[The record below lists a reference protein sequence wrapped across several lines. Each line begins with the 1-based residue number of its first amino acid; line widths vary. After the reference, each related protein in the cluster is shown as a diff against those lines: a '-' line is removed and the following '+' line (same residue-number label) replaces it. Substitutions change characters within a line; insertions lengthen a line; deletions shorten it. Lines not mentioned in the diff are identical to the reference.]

1 MAIRLDKKL
10 LTSQLSGMK
19 FLGLV
24 WSNLKRKK
32 LRTVLTVLS
41 ILVAFLLFGFLC
53 ALKEAFTAGVTLA
66 GRDRLIVRHKVSII
80 QSLPQSYEQ
89 RIMSVPG
96 VDAVS
101 GQSWFGGIYQDPK
114 NFLATIPVDP
124 EKHLNMYPEIL
135 LPAEQKQAWLKT
147 RNGAIVGKVSA
158 DRFNWKIG
166 DHVPLTSPIWGEPEG
181 QSHWDF
187 EVVGIYTGAKKGTDT
202 TTFLFRHDYF
212 DEGRPRGKGQIGW
225 FGVRIKDP
233 DKAAE
238 IAQKIDEEFANSP
251 YETKAESEGAMAA
264 GFAQQ
269 IGDIGT
275 IMMAVLSAVF
285 FTILLVAG
293 NTMGQA
299 VRERTEEIGVLKAMG
314 FTNGLVLVLVLVESC
329 LLAMLGGFLGLG
341 LAWLLTLGGS
351 PVPAMLPVL
360 YISARDM
367 ALGAGIVV
375 ALGALAGLFPALQ
388 AMRLRIAEALRRNA

>member
-1 MAIRLDKKL
+1 
-10 LTSQLSGMK
+10 MK

-53 ALKEAFTAGVTLA
+53 AIKEAFTAGVTLA
-66 GRDRLIVRHKVSII
+66 GKDRLMVRHKVSII

-89 RIMSVPG
+89 RIAQIPG
-96 VDAVS
+96 IEAVAA
-101 GQSWFGGIYQDPK
+101 QSWFGGIYKEPK
-114 NFLATIPVDP
+114 NFFASIPVDP
-124 EKHLNMYPEIL
+124 EKFLAMYPEFLIS
-135 LPAEQKQAWLKT
+135 PAQKEAWQKT
-147 RNGAIVGKVSA
+147 RNGAIIGRTLANRFQFKVG
-158 DRFNWKIG
+158 DRL
-166 DHVPLTSPIWGEPEG
+166 PLTSPIWGEPAG
-181 QSHWDF
+181 QSQWDF
-187 EVVGIYTGAKKGTDT
+187 EVVGIFDGEKKGTDT
-202 TTFLFRHDYF
+202 SGMFFRYDYF
-212 DEGRPRGKGQIGW
+212 DEGRPRGKGEIGW
-225 FGVRIKDP
+225 LSVRVRNP
-233 DKAAE
+233 DQIAE
-238 IAQKIDEEFANSP
+238 MAKRIDDEFANSP
-251 YETKAESEGAMAA
+251 YETKAESEAAMIA

-285 FTILLVAG
+285 FTILLVVG

-314 FTNGLVLVLVLVESC
+314 FPNGLVLVLVLLESC
-329 LLAMLGGFLGLG
+329 VLAMLGGFLGLG

-351 PVPAMLPVL
+351 PIPAMLPVF
-360 YISARDM
+360 YIPGRDLLM
-367 ALGAGIVV
+367 GVVIAIGLGAI
-375 ALGALAGLFPALQ
+375 AGVFPAMQ

>member
-1 MAIRLDKKL
+1 
-10 LTSQLSGMK
+10 MK

-53 ALKEAFTAGVTLA
+53 AIKEAFTAGVTLA
-66 GRDRLIVRHKVSII
+66 GKDRLMVRHKVSII

-89 RIMSVPG
+89 RIAQIPG
-96 VDAVS
+96 IEAVAA
-101 GQSWFGGIYQDPK
+101 QSWFGGIYKEPK
-114 NFLATIPVDP
+114 NFFASIPVDP
-124 EKHLNMYPEIL
+124 EKFLAMYPEFLIS
-135 LPAEQKQAWLKT
+135 PAQKEAWQKT
-147 RNGAIVGKVSA
+147 RNGAIIGRTLANRFQFKVG
-158 DRFNWKIG
+158 DRL
-166 DHVPLTSPIWGEPEG
+166 PLTSPIWGEPAG
-181 QSHWDF
+181 QSQWDF
-187 EVVGIYTGAKKGTDT
+187 EVVGIFDGEKKGTDT
-202 TTFLFRHDYF
+202 SGMFFRYDYF
-212 DEGRPRGKGQIGW
+212 DEGRPRGKGEIGW
-225 FGVRIKDP
+225 LSVRVRNP
-233 DKAAE
+233 DQIAE
-238 IAQKIDEEFANSP
+238 MAQRIDDEFANSP
-251 YETKAESEGAMAA
+251 YETKAESEAAMIA

-285 FTILLVAG
+285 FTILLVVG

-314 FTNGLVLVLVLVESC
+314 FPNGLVLVLVLLESC
-329 LLAMLGGFLGLG
+329 VLAMLGGFLGLG

-351 PVPAMLPVL
+351 PIPAMLPVF
-360 YISARDM
+360 YIPGRDLLM
-367 ALGAGIVV
+367 GVVIAIGLGAI
-375 ALGALAGLFPALQ
+375 AGVFPAMQ